1 MKKILMSLTLILA
14 MVAGVSLAFAN
25 HASKNLES
33 KRFGKLI
40 DEMNNVTWVDV
51 TGLTP
56 GLDYECEGSQET
68 CTMQF
73 VGDNPANAEII
84 ASRVPGHFAQ

>member
-1 MKKILMSLTLILA
+1 MKKSLMSLTLILA

-25 HASKNLES
+25 HAPGKLES

-40 DEMNNVTWVDV
+40 DNMGNITWVDV

-56 GLDYECEGSQET
+56 GVDYECQNAQET
-68 CTMQF
+68 CITQF
-73 VGDNPANAEII
+73 VGDNPANAEIV
-84 ASRVPGHFAQ
+84 ASRLPGHFAQ